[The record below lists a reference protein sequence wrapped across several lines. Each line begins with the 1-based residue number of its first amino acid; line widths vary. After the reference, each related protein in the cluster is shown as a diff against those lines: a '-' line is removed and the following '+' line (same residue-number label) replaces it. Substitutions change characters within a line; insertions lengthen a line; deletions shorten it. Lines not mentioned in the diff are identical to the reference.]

1 MRISDRGQVT
11 IPKSFRNRFGLNKD
25 VEIEFVPTVEGLLI
39 QKRTRKKH
47 PVDAVLGILNR
58 PSSTDQYL
66 EEVRGR

>member
-1 MRISDRGQVT
+1 MKISDRGQIT
-11 IPKSFRNRFGLNKD
+11 IPKNFRDRLGFNKN
-25 VEIEFVPTVEGLLI
+25 VEVEFVPTEEGLLI

-47 PVDAVLGILNR
+47 PVDAVKGILNR

>member
-1 MRISDRGQVT
+1 M
-11 IPKSFRNRFGLNKD
+11 
-25 VEIEFVPTVEGLLI
+25 EIEFVPVEEGLLI

-47 PVDAVLGILNR
+47 PVDAVVGILKK